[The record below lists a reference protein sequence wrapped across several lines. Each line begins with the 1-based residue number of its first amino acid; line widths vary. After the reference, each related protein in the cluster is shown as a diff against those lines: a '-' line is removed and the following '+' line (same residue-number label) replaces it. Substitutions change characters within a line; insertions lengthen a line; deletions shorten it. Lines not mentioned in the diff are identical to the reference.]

1 VASGGVQCPLASRCA
16 QRLHA
21 GNSSGARGEALGTV
35 KAGTLDSQGLAHD
48 RTAASQ
54 DLEIGHSATS
64 RAAAGTGS
72 SRECAEGGGRSPL
85 EERAHGTR
93 LLQKSLH
100 CDWIEA
106 KRSESRT
113 VTRVPGDF
121 RETQDQSPRA
131 RRDHS

>member
-1 VASGGVQCPLASRCA
+1 MFTSLVLLVSPRSQTGGVTSGGVQCPLAGRCA

-21 GNSSGARGEALGTV
+21 GNSGGARGEALGTV

-48 RTAASQ
+48 RAAASQ

-64 RAAAGTGS
+64 RAAAGTS
-72 SRECAEGGGRSPL
+72 SGRERAEGGRRSPL

-106 KRSESRT
+106 K
-113 VTRVPGDF
+113 
-121 RETQDQSPRA
+121 
-131 RRDHS
+131 